1 MEQDNMTQSELIIW
15 LETLAELIEVKAKT
29 GEEAAEIIRSKTEKL
44 KPSK

>member
-29 GEEAAEIIRSKTEKL
+29 GYEAAEIIRSKTEKL
-44 KPSK
+44 KPNK